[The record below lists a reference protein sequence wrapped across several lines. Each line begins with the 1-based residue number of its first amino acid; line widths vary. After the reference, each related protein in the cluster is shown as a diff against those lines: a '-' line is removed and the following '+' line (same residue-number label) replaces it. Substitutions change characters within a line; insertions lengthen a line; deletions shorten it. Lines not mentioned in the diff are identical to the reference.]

1 MNLKR
6 ILTIGLVITSLTGC
20 FQGLHSQVSTKP
32 PVPKPVLVVMPN
44 PEGGICLDK
53 ENAIK
58 LGGYILQLE
67 ESNK

>member
-1 MNLKR
+1 MNLR
-6 ILTIGLVITSLTGC
+6 VILLSGLVITSLTGC
-20 FQGLHSQVSTKP
+20 IHGQVSTKP
-32 PVPKPVLVVMPN
+32 PVPKPTLVVTSSPD
-44 PEGGICLDK
+44 GGICLDK